1 MVTDPPA
8 ALRVTVDLARSGVH
22 ADADR
27 TDQRRLTNV
36 RSESGPEA
44 VEGAGFV
51 HGAGVHSQPVA
62 HDVKI
67 GHYEYHADDERR
79 AENPKDKP
87 LHLVGLQ
94 ELVRS
99 GHLGMDVA
107 RL

>member
-27 TDQRRLTNV
+27 TDQRRLTDV

-44 VEGAGFV
+44 VEGAGLV
-51 HGAGVHSQPVA
+51 HRARVYRQPVA
-62 HDVKI
+62 HDIKMD
-67 GHYEYHADDERR
+67 HDEYHADAERR
-79 AENPKDKP
+79 AENPKAKP
-87 LHLVGLQ
+87 LHLAGLQ

-99 GHLGMDVA
+99 RHLGMDVD